1 MSFQGNQ
8 CCRKRSFE
16 ADVVIVLAQKLYDYC
31 RNAFGQV
38 VVCLGIEQG
47 VLYHVMYIMSAAM
60 RQHSCLGFRH
70 FIKTSLSISSQKKK
84 NWLQYYSIL

>member
-1 MSFQGNQ
+1 
-8 CCRKRSFE
+8 
-16 ADVVIVLAQKLYDYC
+16 VIVLAQKLYDYC

-84 NWLQYYSIL
+84 KTGFNTIQYCRYHPSFSAWFLVAW